1 MVMDERT
8 IWLAAG
14 LRTPFVGVDGPF
26 AHRDSLALS
35 VPVVRAMAPLATGQ
49 IDFAI
54 WGAVVGNLAYANL
67 AREVWLEAKLNPH
80 VPTFTTIMQCST
92 SMVGVF
98 EAAGILGSGGGR
110 SLALVGGVE
119 SMTRVQI
126 GLGQNLSDW
135 LRRVV
140 QARSFSQRLS
150 ALRKLR
156 PSDIRL
162 FVPEVKNRVT
172 GRSMGEHT
180 EDMAKTWNIG
190 RLEQD
195 ELALQSHRDAVAAQ
209 ARGFFA
215 DLIVPVDGLS
225 TDHFPRRDTSLD
237 KLSKLKPVFD
247 RTSGKGT
254 LTAGNS
260 SPLTDG
266 AAAIW
271 VATEEGISRLPSA
284 TSRVRLVDF
293 EMAAVDIFTEG
304 LLMAPVSAIPR
315 ILARRKLKF
324 DDITLWEIHEAFSAQ
339 VLCHI
344 KGLEDK
350 DFVRK
355 KAGVEHTFGAFP
367 RDRMNPNGGSVALGH
382 PFAATGARILSQAV
396 KELAGMPKGSRA
408 IVSICADGGLGTVA
422 LLEN

>member
-1 MVMDERT
+1 MVMGERT

-14 LRTPFVGVDGPF
+14 LRTPFVAVDGPF

-35 VPVVRAMAPLATGQ
+35 VPVVQAMASLVRGH
-49 IDFAI
+49 IDLGV

-67 AREVWLEAKLNPH
+67 AREVWLEAKLAPH
-80 VPTFTTIMQCST
+80 VPTLTTIMQCST
-92 SMVGVF
+92 SMVAVF
-98 EAAGILGSGGGR
+98 EAAGMLGSGNR

-162 FVPEVKNRVT
+162 FVPQVKNRVT

-195 ELALQSHRDAVAAQ
+195 ELALQSHCYALAAQ
-209 ARGFFA
+209 DRGFFA
-215 DLIVPVDGLS
+215 DLIVPVDEVS
-225 TDHFPRRDTSLD
+225 IDHFPRRDTSLE

-254 LTAGNS
+254 VTAGNS

-271 VATEEGISRLPSA
+271 VATEEGLSRLPA
-284 TSRVRLVDF
+284 TTSRVRLVDF
-293 EMAAVDIFTEG
+293 EMAAIDIFSEG

-315 ILARRKLKF
+315 ILTRQNLRF
-324 DDITLWEIHEAFSAQ
+324 DDVALWEIHEAFSAQ

-355 KAGVEHTFGAFP
+355 KAGVEHTFGTFP
-367 RDRMNPNGGSVALGH
+367 RERMNPNGGSVALGH

-396 KELAGMPKGSRA
+396 KELAAMPKGNRA
-408 IVSICADGGLGTVA
+408 MVSICADGGLGTVA

>member
-26 AHRDSLALS
+26 AHRDFLALS

-80 VPTFTTIMQCST
+80 VPTFTTVMQCST

-215 DLIVPVDGLS
+215 DLIVPVDGVS